1 MDWLGRAQDGV
12 TIFLGVLV
20 EAIPFLLLGV
30 LVSQGLAV
38 AVAGD
43 RLLKWLPRGRLA
55 SLAALS
61 GLGAL
66 FPVCECGNVPVARR
80 LVTRGVPS
88 AAAMVFLLSA
98 PALNPV
104 VALSTYA
111 AFREQPAMVGWRL
124 GFTFLVAV
132 GVGLLLSLH
141 PRPAELLRRRA
152 KPPVLGHEAAAGI
165 AGPPAGRAQRFASGA
180 LSEFLEMGA
189 VLVVGAALAA
199 VTQMLVPRDLLLQVG
214 QGPVLSV
221 AVMMG
226 LAVVLSVC
234 STVDA
239 FVALAYAGTFT
250 DGSLV
255 AFLVFGP
262 MIDIKAVLLMLT
274 VFNAKAVA
282 LVTVVVAEA
291 VFLVGLGLNYWLT

>member
-1 MDWLGRAQDGV
+1 VDWVGRGQEGV
-12 TIFLGVLV
+12 TIFLGVLI

-30 LVSQGLAV
+30 LVSQGLAL
-38 AVAGD
+38 ALKGD
-43 RLLKWLPRGRLA
+43 RVLKWLPRGRFA
-55 SLAALS
+55 SLAALA

-80 LVTRGVPS
+80 LAARGVP
-88 AAAMVFLLSA
+88 AAGAMVFLLAA

-104 VALSTYA
+104 VALSTFA
-111 AFREQPAMVGWRL
+111 AFRQQPVIVVYRL
-124 GFTFLVAV
+124 GLTFAVAL

-141 PRPAELLRRRA
+141 PRPADLLRRPAPGAGHQVEGPVPTSWVGRA
-152 KPPVLGHEAAAGI
+152 GRFARGVLGE
-165 AGPPAGRAQRFASGA
+165 FA
-180 LSEFLEMGA
+180 EMGA
-189 VLVVGAALAA
+189 VLVVGAGLAA
-199 VTQMLVPRDLLLQVG
+199 LTQMFVPRGLLLQVG

-221 AVMMG
+221 VAMMG
-226 LAVVLSVC
+226 LAALLSVC

-274 VFNAKAVA
+274 AFNWKAVA

-291 VFLVGLGLNYWLT
+291 VFLIGLGLNYWVT

>member
-1 MDWLGRAQDGV
+1 MQWSARAQDGV
-12 TIFLGVLV
+12 TIFLGVII

-30 LVSQGLAV
+30 LVSQALALAV
-38 AVAGD
+38 RGERLAG
-43 RLLKWLPRGRLA
+43 WLPRGRLA
-55 SLAALS
+55 SLTALA

-80 LVTRGVPS
+80 LVTRGVPV

-111 AFREQPAMVGWRL
+111 AFREQPSIVVYRL
-124 GFTFLVAV
+124 GFTFAVAL
-132 GVGLLLSLH
+132 GVGLLLSVH
-141 PRPAELLRRRA
+141 PRPAELLRRRVA
-152 KPPVLGHEAAAGI
+152 TVEDEGHAS
-165 AGPPAGRAQRFASGA
+165 PATWTGRLRRFAGGA
-180 LSEFLEMGA
+180 LGEFVEMGS

-199 VTQMLVPRDLLLQVG
+199 LTQALVPRTVLLSVG
-214 QGPVLSV
+214 RGPVISV
-221 AVMMG
+221 AVMMT
-226 LAVVLSVC
+226 LAVVLSIC

-274 VFNAKAVA
+274 VFSARTVA
-282 LVTVVVAEA
+282 LVTIVVAEA
-291 VFLVGLGLNYWLT
+291 VFLLGLGLNYLVG

>member
-1 MDWLGRAQDGV
+1 MTGRLQDAV
-12 TIFLGVLV
+12 TIFLGVLI
-20 EAIPFLLLGV
+20 EATPFLVLGV
-30 LVSQGLAV
+30 LVSQLLARLMRGGRGLA
-38 AVAGD
+38 
-43 RLLKWLPRGRLA
+43 WLPKGRLA
-55 SLAALS
+55 SLASLA

-80 LVTRGVPS
+80 LITRGVPA

-104 VALSTYA
+104 VALSTWA
-111 AFREQPAMVGWRL
+111 AFRDDPWVVVYRL
-124 GFTFLVAV
+124 GFTFVVAL
-132 GVGLLLSLH
+132 GVGLLLSVH
-141 PRPAELLRRRA
+141 PDPQALLARR
-152 KPPVLGHEAAAGI
+152 GIAAAHAEEQEGE
-165 AGPPAGRAQRFASGA
+165 GGGLRGFAAGA
-180 LSEFLEMGA
+180 LAEFVEMGS

-199 VTQMLVPRDLLLQVG
+199 VVQMLVPRQALLDIG
-214 QGPVLSV
+214 QGPVVSV
-221 AVMMG
+221 AVMMA

-250 DGSLV
+250 NGSLV

-262 MIDIKAVLLMLT
+262 MIDLKAVLLMLT
-274 VFNAKAVA
+274 VFSARTVA

-291 VFLVGLGLNYWLT
+291 VFLVGLGLNYFGG